1 MPTSAGPR
9 SVSSAPPSE
18 KFQTEAGFM
27 YLVTGGAGY
36 IGSIVAEQLLGL
48 GDEVVVYDNL
58 SRGYRDAV
66 PEKAILVEAELADRD
81 RLRKVFEDLPIKGV
95 LHFAAFALV
104 GESMEQASR
113 YFHNNL
119 GCALVLLEETQRAG
133 VDRFVFSSTCAV
145 FGDKNPPP
153 ISETATKAPIN
164 PYGESKL
171 AVEKALEWYRRS
183 HGLNYFALRYFNAC
197 GATATRGER
206 HDPETHL
213 IPLVLRAAAGESDGI
228 PIMGTDYPTPDGT
241 CIRDYIHVEDLSA
254 AHILALRAAP
264 ELSGC
269 YNLGTGKGDSVREVI
284 ETARHVTGREIP
296 EIVGPRRPGDPPE
309 LVADPRL
316 AEDTLGWRAKYDLE
330 SAMASAWAFKQRTT
344 PGV

>member
-1 MPTSAGPR
+1 M
-9 SVSSAPPSE
+9 
-18 KFQTEAGFM
+18 F
-27 YLVTGGAGY
+27 LVTGGAGY
-36 IGSIVAEQLLGL
+36 IGSIVAEQLLDL
-48 GDEVVVYDNL
+48 GSEVVVYDNL

-66 PEKAILVEAELADRD
+66 PEKAVFVEAELADRD
-81 RLRKVFEDLPIKGV
+81 RLRKVFEDYPITGV
-95 LHFAAFALV
+95 LHFAAFALI
-104 GESMEQASR
+104 GESMEQAAF

-153 ISETATKAPIN
+153 ISEAANKAPIN

-171 AVEKALEWYRRS
+171 AVEKALGWYRHS

-197 GATATRGER
+197 GATELRGER
-206 HDPETHL
+206 HEPETHL
-213 IPLVLRAAAGESDGI
+213 IPLVLRAAAGESEGI
-228 PIMGTDYPTPDGT
+228 RVMGTDYPTPDGT
-241 CIRDYIHVEDLSA
+241 CIRDYIHVEDLAA

-264 ELSGC
+264 DLSGC

-284 ETARHVTGREIP
+284 DTARRVTGRDIP
-296 EIVGPRRPGDPPE
+296 EIVALRRPGDPSE

-316 AEDTLGWRAKYDLE
+316 AEETVGWRAERDLE
-330 SAMASAWAFKQRTT
+330 SAIATAWEFKKKHT
-344 PGV
+344 PGL